1 MATLFPQAQVIL
13 VEPSHSNFN
22 TALANTWR
30 MPNVRQEQGAVWGHD
45 TFVQLKRKTANGM
58 ERKKFGDEWGLMVEE
73 RESADGQAAMSIIPG
88 FGILHLLQKHK
99 LEEISFLKVDIE
111 GEFN

>member
-13 VEPSHSNFN
+13 VEPSHTNFN
-22 TALANTWR
+22 TALVNTWR

-45 TFVQLKRKTANGM
+45 TFVQLQRKNVWGR
-58 ERKKFGDEWGLMVEE
+58 ERNKFGEEWALMVGE
-73 RESADGQAAMSIIPG
+73 RESADGQTAMSIIPG

-99 LEEISFLKVDIE
+99 LEEITFLKVDVE